1 MSMAPPSKKI
11 GRNTLFNLAGKTW
24 LIGLNLA
31 IVPFIIAKLGT
42 EVYGVWALVLVVGN
56 AFAIFDF
63 GISASIVKY
72 VSQYLALGDSAEV
85 NRIVSTGAFFALSVS
100 LLFCVCIYPMLRWL
114 ATGPFQIPLPLLEP
128 AFFALKLSLVAFLF
142 GGVFNLFQSI
152 LYGAQRMGMV
162 NGIIVAG
169 SILQTLGIFT
179 VLSAGF
185 ALKGLIVNHVIFN
198 LILAISMIIGSRKA
212 IPALTIK
219 PRHITRAAFR
229 SLFSYGAKM
238 QVGTATSFLTEHVN
252 KVFVV
257 TFAGLSA
264 VTFFDVAMK
273 VINVVRLFPTLL
285 LSALLPSVSAFHA
298 LGQHERLQALYIRG
312 TKYLMAVSVPVVALA
327 ILAAFPAITLLFG
340 RDFSTAASSVQILA
354 VAYGVNLFTGMGTT
368 FVRGIGKPELEMYY
382 ALVIAAL
389 NIVLVYALG
398 LWFGYFGVL
407 AGMAAAIIAG
417 SLFFILL
424 FQQVAKKIFG
434 RPNEKLAQSLFAV
447 VCPAIIAF
455 LVNYVLTALNLARPP
470 YEQFQQGLVIV
481 MFLLLYA
488 LVLYKSK
495 FFDAYDRDFLRSML
509 QWR

>member
-1 MSMAPPSKKI
+1 MAPPSKKI

-72 VSQYLALGDSAEV
+72 VSQYLALGDAVEV

-100 LLFCVCIYPMLRWL
+100 LLFCVCVYPMLRWL

-128 AFFALKLSLVAFLF
+128 ALFALKLSLVAFLF

-169 SILQTLGIFT
+169 SILQTLGIVIT
-179 VLSAGF
+179 LAAGF
-185 ALKGLIVNHVIFN
+185 SLKGLIVNHVFCN
-198 LILAISMIIGSRKA
+198 LILAISMIIGARKA
-212 IPALTIK
+212 IPALLIK
-219 PRHITRAAFR
+219 PRHITRAALR
-229 SLFSYGAKM
+229 DLFSYGAKM

-257 TFAGLSA
+257 TFAGLTA
-264 VTFFDVAMK
+264 VAFFDVAMK

-285 LSALLPSVSAFHA
+285 LSALLPSVSEFHA
-298 LGQHERLQALYIRG
+298 LGQYERLRALYIRG
-312 TKYLMAVSVPVVALA
+312 TKYLAAVSVPIVAVA

-340 RDFSTAASSVQILA
+340 KDFSPAASAVQILA
-354 VAYGVNLFTGMGTT
+354 MAYGVNLFTGMGTT

-389 NIVLVYALG
+389 NTILVYALG
-398 LWFGYFGVL
+398 LRFGYLGVL
-407 AGMAAAIIAG
+407 TGMAAAITVG
-417 SLFFILL
+417 SLFFIIL
-424 FQQVAKKIFG
+424 FQQVSKKIFA
-434 RPNEKLAQSLFAV
+434 RSHEKLAQSLVIV
-447 VCPAIIAF
+447 VLPALLAF
-455 LVNYVLTALNLARPP
+455 LGNYILTGLHAPWLHQDYLL
-470 YEQFQQGLVIV
+470 QGLVIAV
-481 MFLLLYA
+481 FLLLYA
-488 LVLYKSK
+488 VVLYKSK
-495 FFDAYDRDFLRSML
+495 FFDTYDRDFLRSML